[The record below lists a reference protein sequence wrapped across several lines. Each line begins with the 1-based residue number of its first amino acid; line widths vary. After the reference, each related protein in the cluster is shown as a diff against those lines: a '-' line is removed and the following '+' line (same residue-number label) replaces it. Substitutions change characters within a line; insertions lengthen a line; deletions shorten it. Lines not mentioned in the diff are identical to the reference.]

1 MKKFSIY
8 CGYDILIMGADE
20 DREIELEV
28 NFLLAKPTPKILNY
42 SGKLRSLDATNLD
55 MCLEEEGE
63 DYKDFLERTDEELKK
78 VGDNIEYNFNNSEEG
93 EINHFLSAFF
103 LPRYD
108 KLLILDNEKQDVFSF
123 VYQDSLEAHKIHSRK
138 WELKKIS

>member
-63 DYKDFLERTDEELKK
+63 DYIDFLERTDEELKK

-93 EINHFLSAFF
+93 EICLLYTSPS
-103 LPRYD
+103 PRD
-108 KLLILDNEKQDVFSF
+108 
-123 VYQDSLEAHKIHSRK
+123 RG
-138 WELKKIS
+138 